1 MHRSTN
7 VRPGDRVLVIAREE
21 KARPAAEA
29 IAEEAIRSGADV
41 QVMHTSSAAEL
52 DLLLHAD
59 DATIGNPSAEQWAA
73 MEWADVCITIR
84 GSGPARPDRAVPAE
98 RIARFREAQGRL
110 SALRSASTRWVI
122 IRLPDADMAA
132 FSGVSPAALDDI
144 FWAATLRN
152 WDQDAATWESMLTRL
167 NDGHDVSIVGPRVDL
182 HFRTTGR
189 RWLFGDGRINLPDG
203 EIYTAP
209 REATVNGWIR
219 PSWPSVFGGMR
230 MDDLA
235 LTFRE
240 GQLVSITA
248 ASGEEFARSLV
259 AIDEGASRVG
269 EIGFGTNPAIPE
281 PVGDLFFDE
290 KILGSMHL
298 ALGRAYAECGGTNR
312 SALHWDIVHDLR
324 DGSIVTVDGM
334 PICVDG
340 RWRATVD

>member
-1 MHRSTN
+1 M
-7 VRPGDRVLVIAREE
+7 LVIAREVT
-21 KARPAAEA
+21 ARPAAEA
-29 IAEEAIRSGADV
+29 VAEEAIRSGADV
-41 QVMHTSSAAEL
+41 RIMRTSAAAEL

-59 DATIGNPSAEQWAA
+59 DATISRPPAEEWAA

-84 GSGPARPDRAVPAE
+84 GSGPARPDRTVPAE
-98 RIARFREAQGRL
+98 RLARFREAQGML

-122 IRLPDADMAA
+122 IRLPDDDMAA
-132 FSGVSPAALDDI
+132 FSGLVPAALDDI
-144 FWAATLRN
+144 FWSATLRD
-152 WDQDAATWESMLTRL
+152 WDQDAATWGPMLTRL
-167 NDGHDVSIVGPRVDL
+167 NDGHDVAIVGPRVEL

-219 PSWPSVFGGMR
+219 PSWPSVFGGIR
-230 MDDLA
+230 MDELA

-240 GQLVSITA
+240 GQLIAITA

-298 ALGRAYAECGGTNR
+298 ALGRAYAECGGTNG
-312 SALHWDIVHDLR
+312 SAWHWDIVHDLR
-324 DGSIVTVDGM
+324 DGSIVTVDGV
-334 PICVDG
+334 PVCVDG
-340 RWRATVD
+340 RWRATAD